1 MSDMFRKL
9 GTSGCNFHAALI
21 GLLLGASGCMEPAAI
36 GDSSLPLPAVSAV
49 RPGDPGKSG
58 VRSTTFTT
66 AWFHSISYSPI
77 ALALGDMD
85 GDHQLDIVAVNF
97 YLTNIGLGLGS
108 GHGELLDINP
118 VWAHAP
124 STSVAVGLA
133 DLNRDGMLD
142 VVVGSRDLGGSVL
155 YGRAGGSLGAAVE
168 LPCVGTT
175 SGLAIADLNGDGVQ
189 DIVMADST
197 SNAVCINFSNS
208 AADGY
213 NAVWIDVD
221 GQNNSPVIA
230 DFNGD
235 GRPDLAVGHIWE
247 QSVSVLYGDGR
258 GLFSTP
264 QRLATDPEPRGLL
277 GKDLNGDG
285 RAELLVLHPG
295 TSTIRLFWS
304 LDKEQW
310 KSAELTAHL
319 SPVAAVAE
327 DFDGDGN
334 MDIAVA
340 NYASSDVSLLLGDG
354 QGHFNPPV
362 HSYSGVK
369 PISLVAG
376 DFDGDHHPDLV
387 VGNLTTAAVRLLLN
401 IERPKESDEQ
411 R

>member
-1 MSDMFRKL
+1 MSDMFRRFSI
-9 GTSGCNFHAALI
+9 SGCDCHTALI
-21 GLLLGASGCMEPAAI
+21 GLLLGAAGCLDPVAI
-36 GDSSLPLPAVSAV
+36 GDSSLTPPDV
-49 RPGDPGKSG
+49 
-58 VRSTTFTT
+58 STTRLGDAGNGEVHFTT
-66 AWFHSISYSPI
+66 FATAWSHSISYSPI
-77 ALALGDMD
+77 ALALGDID

-108 GHGELLDINP
+108 GHGELLDIDP

-124 STSVAVGLA
+124 SASVGVGLA
-133 DLNRDGMLD
+133 DLNRDGRLD
-142 VVVGSRDLGGSVL
+142 VVVGSREMGGSVL
-155 YGRAGGSLGAAVE
+155 YGRAGGAVDPAVR
-168 LPCVGTT
+168 LPCEGTT
-175 SGLAIADLNGDGVQ
+175 SGLAIADLNGDGIE

-230 DFNGD
+230 DFDGD

-285 RAELLVLHPG
+285 RAELLVLHPE
-295 TSTIRLFWS
+295 TSTIKLFWS
-304 LDKEQW
+304 LDREKW
-310 KSAELTAHL
+310 RVSELTAHQA
-319 SPVAAVAE
+319 PTAAVAE

-334 MDIAVA
+334 LDIAVA
-340 NYASSDVSLLLGDG
+340 NYASSDVSLLRGDG

-362 HSYSGVK
+362 HSYSGAK
-369 PISLVAG
+369 PITLAAG

-387 VGNLTTAAVRLLLN
+387 VGNLTTAAVRLLLS
-401 IERPKESDEQ
+401 IEKSTVAGEQ